1 MIKIRGVLALAFD
14 SVICMRG
21 FADISDL
28 AQVSCADDEYQRD
41 LTDQHADEIKRF
53 LRGGRF
59 SFFPEII
66 LGTSVEDLGGEDDVF
81 EKIKLAAKDG
91 VGFSHTE
98 VGNLGVSI
106 STYVKN
112 GRKAKR
118 YADELDEEAQIR
130 GEDDYVSMTIT
141 NLPMQNDKRCLYRL
155 DGNHRLTAVEQM
167 LKEGDARVKDFRS
180 VPFCIVIFNKRVAR
194 KQHGAVYFHNINF
207 KQLKVPEEHLLR
219 LVVEDKGGLWADD
232 VLKDDPSLGPEYY
245 LTRRFVENKKSLFYR
260 LSLAFPKMNDTAYGM
275 VFHCFKFLMS
285 CSCDLVYESDTIVA
299 DGKIKVKGERTKR
312 PIIMWPSDVN
322 QIIAEFSDNLE
333 DVIKAACLQS
343 ESVMNL
349 DRDIFIAMMYYRYLD
364 KSQLANFAQ
373 WVAANRITFSQVA
386 IEYESLISMYEAYKI
401 SQEKTVFVSMEFGK
415 DETENHFKV
424 IKRVVDELNR
434 EHCISPG
441 LEVKRVDRVVDG
453 TAYEINHKISDEI
466 EKCGLLIADLTYVNP
481 NVYHEIGLVMGR
493 DIAEGRHAG
502 ANLIMILDESV
513 SEEKKIVKFNLHS
526 YKQLRF
532 KQSEDLA
539 TKLKE
544 EIKEH
549 FKHSLW
555 WQDITGITK

>member
-1 MIKIRGVLALAFD
+1 MTKIRGVLARAFD
-14 SVICMRG
+14 SVICLRG

-28 AQVSCADDEYQRD
+28 ARISCVDSGYQRD
-41 LTDQHADEIKRF
+41 LENTHAEEIKSF

-66 LGTSVEDLGGEDDVF
+66 LGTSVEDLGGTDDVF
-81 EKIKLAAKDG
+81 EKIKLSAKDG
-91 VGFSHTE
+91 VGFSQID
-98 VGNLGVSI
+98 VGNLGVCI
-106 STYVKN
+106 STYVKS
-112 GRKAKR
+112 GRKMKKS
-118 YADELDEEAQIR
+118 ADNFTEESQSR
-130 GEDDYVSMTIT
+130 LEDDYVTMTIT
-141 NLPMQNDKRCLYRL
+141 NLPTQEDERCLYRI

-167 LKEGDARVKDFRS
+167 MKERDVKVKDFKS
-180 VPFCIVIFNKRVAR
+180 VPFCIVIFNKKDTR

-207 KQLKVPEEHLLR
+207 KQLKVPEEHLLK
-219 LVVEDKGGLWADD
+219 LVVEDNGGLWTDD

-245 LTRRFVENKKSLFYR
+245 LTRRFVAEKKSLFYR
-260 LSLAFPKMNDTAYGM
+260 LSLAFPKMRETAYGM
-275 VFHCFKFLMS
+275 VYHCFKFLMS
-285 CSCDLVYESDTIVA
+285 HVCDLVYESDTIVE
-299 DGKIKVKGERTKR
+299 DGKIKTKGERTKR
-312 PIIMWPSDVN
+312 PIIVWPSNVN
-322 QIIAEFSDNLE
+322 KIIAEFSDNLE
-333 DVIKAACLQS
+333 DVVKTACIQS
-343 ESVMNL
+343 ESALNL
-349 DRDIFIAMMYYRYLD
+349 DRDVFIAMMYYRYLD
-364 KSQLANFAQ
+364 KSQLSNFAQ
-373 WVAANRITFSQVA
+373 WVASNRITFSQA
-386 IEYESLISMYEAYKI
+386 TIEYESLISMYEAYKI
-401 SQEKTVFVSMEFGK
+401 RQEKTIFVSMEFGK

-424 IKRVVDELNR
+424 IKRVVSEINK
-434 EHCISPG
+434 ENGISPG

-493 DIAEGRHAG
+493 DIAEGRHPG

-513 SEEKKIVKFNLHS
+513 SDDKKIVKFNLHS

-544 EIKEH
+544 EISEH

-555 WQDITGITK
+555 WQDCIGI